1 MTFTPPW
8 TRAALLTMAAVV
20 LESVAQAADGPQSPQ
35 ESVVREIF
43 GHFDQS
49 EVTGKEVVPGTA
61 TLRSGAQVPF
71 HTHPGDEAG
80 YVLRGSVTWKVRGQ
94 PDKQLHVGD
103 SLFPEWPGETFP
115 LYAIRPSRRLPPAA
129 VEVFLDFCTEICEAI
144 APRR

>member
-1 MTFTPPW
+1 MTFTSPW

-94 PDKQLHVGD
+94 PDKHLHWLPQNGRTI
-103 SLFPEWPGETFP
+103 PAT
-115 LYAIRPSRRLPPAA
+115 RPRWRRRK
-129 VEVFLDFCTEICEAI
+129 FGNGS
-144 APRR
+144 

>member
-1 MTFTPPW
+1 MTFTSPW
-8 TRAALLTMAAVV
+8 TRAALLTIAAVV
-20 LESVAQAADGPQSPQ
+20 LESAAQAADGPQSPQ
-35 ESVVREIF
+35 EAVVREIF

-80 YVLRGSVTWKVRGQ
+80 YVVRGSVTWKVRGQ

-103 SLFPEWPGETFP
+103 SFFNPRGSAHSLIAGKSGAKVFSVWIVDKNKP
-115 LYAIRPSRRLPPAA
+115 LSSPA
-129 VEVFLDFCTEICEAI
+129 
-144 APRR
+144 P